1 MKFAVWFLYSTAST
15 NPSPLFLAESL
26 LCHHQEYIM
35 KKQPRYTQVMSCE
48 ELEELYEVEPDLV
61 WIGYEFDP
69 AYIKYPFDRI
79 ILDVE
84 QTAAQITKRVRK
96 QLKHEGAL

>member
-1 MKFAVWFLYSTAST
+1 
-15 NPSPLFLAESL
+15 
-26 LCHHQEYIM
+26 M
-35 KKQPRYTQVMSCE
+35 KKQPRYTQIMSCA
-48 ELEELYEVEPDLV
+48 ELCDVEPDLV